1 MENTYWNDKGKYQS
15 DYANLW
21 ELVPSSGKCDTLA
34 GEMIRAATRL
44 CYDFYNN
51 GMGNNTSG
59 AIRFLESKCVFS
71 NNLDIFQTIYEYT
84 RGRLYHGG
92 YNGDQLQLAI
102 EKMIDLTIEKIKEL
116 DAESISNEED
126 MFDYEEPEQPF
137 CEECGSEIDEGSSF
151 MYGHICPD
159 CERMYDDDDDDE
171 YDD

>member
-1 MENTYWNDKGKYQS
+1 MENTYWNNKGKYQNE
-15 DYANLW
+15 YAELW

-59 AIRFLESKCVFS
+59 AIRFLESKYVFAD
-71 NNLDIFQTIYEYT
+71 NLDIFDTIYEYT
-84 RGRLYHGG
+84 RGKVYHGG
-92 YNGDQLQLAI
+92 YNGDQFQLAI

-126 MFDYEEPEQPF
+126 MFDYEEPEQER
-137 CEECGSEIDEGSSF
+137 CDECGCEIDEGSSF
-151 MYGHICPD
+151 MYGYICSD
-159 CERMYDDDDDDE
+159 CERMHEDDD
-171 YDD
+171 